1 VFSEEIEKFKN
12 TKKVTRG
19 FKNED
24 GSDSERSKESFSSEE
39 LEKEL

>member
-12 TKKVTRG
+12 TKQITRG

-24 GSDSERSKESFSSEE
+24 GSDSEKSKKSFSSEE
-39 LEKEL
+39 LEREL